1 MKRRSTD
8 SSTSTLSS
16 TGSSILIKTKGTI
29 STVKEEE
36 EGEREEEGEMG
47 EGEGEM
53 EVGKESPFAKDSQ
66 TPQ

>member
-36 EGEREEEGEMG
+36 EGEREEMG